1 MEEIFGEFVEQ
12 GKGEEYLVIHFS
24 PTSLPLQQRWRN
36 SGLSADFLA
45 EYWATFF
52 PAHDVPSRNKQIEIK
67 GAINYIANELLE
79 NVMKFAYRPAE
90 HPVSLGLYLFQD
102 EFKFYASNAIAPNAI
117 ADLQTRIR
125 ALLTEDPQ
133 QLYLEQV
140 ERNAAEENS
149 GSHLGLL
156 TMVND
161 YGAKLSWKFAT
172 IPQNPGVVTVTTLVH
187 LALKTVSYA
196 KILRSETHNGS

>member
-1 MEEIFGEFVEQ
+1 MQQIYGDFSEQ
-12 GKGEEYLVIHFS
+12 GNGDEYLVIHFS

-45 EYWATFF
+45 EYWSTFF
-52 PAHDVPSRNKQIEIK
+52 PANDVPSRKKQNEIK

-79 NVMKFAYRPAE
+79 NIMKFAYQPAN
-90 HPVSLGLYLFQD
+90 HPVSLGLYLYQN
-102 EFKFYASNAIAPNAI
+102 EFKLYASNAVAPDTIEEFQA
-117 ADLQTRIR
+117 RIH

-133 QLYLEQV
+133 QLYFEQV
-140 ERNAAEENS
+140 ERNASGESS

-161 YGAKLSWKFAT
+161 YEARLGWKFET
-172 IPQNPGVVTVTTLVH
+172 SSQGPDIIVVTTMVDLN
-187 LALKTVSYA
+187 L
-196 KILRSETHNGS
+196 